1 MQKKTE
7 DLKKQE
13 ILIMPGGVEG
23 LGRNIRTHTPCF
35 LKCLSLVAFCSAKEH
50 ISGNLPNAWHVTDAL

>member
-1 MQKKTE
+1 
-7 DLKKQE
+7 
-13 ILIMPGGVEG
+13 MPGGVEG